1 MNLLDRDDRPGMTFD
16 IIMYDSRTSQYLF
29 KRELRG
35 NLFSKVLR
43 LTSLDTTWTLTLLT
57 YPLHLLWYHLLYSW
71 PRTHSLFIR
80 CQHQMKHKPR
90 TSVRCVPHPKVKPS
104 SWKTNATTVFRFL
117 WLEPSHCRRHSS
129 EHQSY

>member
-43 LTSLDTTWTLTLLT
+43 FNLTRYDVDVNSSHLSPAPSLVPSTLQLAENSQSFHTM
-57 YPLHLLWYHLLYSW
+57 S
-71 PRTHSLFIR
+71 
-80 CQHQMKHKPR
+80 
-90 TSVRCVPHPKVKPS
+90 TSNETQTKDISAVRSTPKG
-104 SWKTNATTVFRFL
+104 
-117 WLEPSHCRRHSS
+117 
-129 EHQSY
+129 